1 MGNGAGIVVGP
12 RPSGMQNPRLAWQ
25 LLGAARMLSL
35 AIEELVERKLHQ
47 ELAGNRLSRS
57 QWKLL
62 EIFGTTAVGTVTEV
76 AAYQGIS
83 TAAASKA
90 VERLVRL
97 NLLERAVDARDRRH
111 IRLSLSAEGRSLA
124 TSYLRQINLRVADLL
139 EPNSVDDLA
148 EIRRVLERLTVRV
161 LRAEGDPS
169 GTCIQCGLNGRE
181 SCLMEDALQ
190 QDCLYHSI
198 LRSAQTRQPSPDV
211 GTSST
216 EVSPGN

>member
-1 MGNGAGIVVGP
+1 MVVGP
-12 RPSGMQNPRLAWQ
+12 RPSGMQNPRPARQ

-35 AIEELVERKLHQ
+35 AIEELVEWKLQQ
-47 ELAGNRLSRS
+47 ELAGKRLSRS

-62 EIFGTTAVGTVTEV
+62 EIFAATTVGTVTEV
-76 AAYQGIS
+76 AAYQGVS

-124 TSYLRQINLRVADLL
+124 TSYLRHINLRVAELL

-148 EIRRVLERLTVRV
+148 EISRVLERLTVRV
-161 LRAEGDPS
+161 LSAVGDS
-169 GTCIQCGLNGRE
+169 SETCVQCGLNGRE

-190 QDCLYHSI
+190 QDCFFHSL
-198 LRSAQTRQPSPDV
+198 LRTAQTRQPSPDV
-211 GTSST
+211 STSAT
-216 EVSPGN
+216 EASPGN